1 MIYTLGQA
9 SKIVNRDPKTLQRWD
24 RDGSLVAFRHPSG
37 RRFYTMDQ
45 LSPYL
50 PVESV
55 ILKRHAVGYC
65 RVSSHSQKPDLK
77 NQVSVVRDYCRRMLI
92 DRPMIISEVGGGLNF
107 RRKKFTSLIDDVVG
121 GLISDLVIAHK
132 DRLARFGYDLL
143 EHLCQKN
150 GTRLHV
156 IDRQELSPENELVQ
170 DLMAITHCF
179 SARLYG
185 LRNYRKA
192 LSEALRKK

>member
-1 MIYTLGQA
+1 
-9 SKIVNRDPKTLQRWD
+9 
-24 RDGSLVAFRHPSG
+24 
-37 RRFYTMDQ
+37 
-45 LSPYL
+45 
-50 PVESV
+50 
-55 ILKRHAVGYC
+55 
-65 RVSSHSQKPDLK
+65 
-77 NQVSVVRDYCRRMLI
+77 MLI
-92 DRPMIISEVGGGLNF
+92 DRPLIISEVGGGLNF

-192 LSEALRKK
+192 LSEALKKK